1 MLNAP
6 IHTNALP
13 VIIRTNAIVCALRPH
28 GEHGVIARLLTPEH
42 GLLAG
47 YVRGGRSRTMRP
59 ILIPANF
66 VTAEFR
72 GRTAGQLSGLAVELL
87 VSRAPLMSEPLAAA
101 ALEWCCALTA
111 FTLPDEQPYPEVYQT
126 LDAVIS
132 AIESA
137 NLVRD
142 WAGALAA
149 YELLLLRSLG
159 YGNGA
164 PDLPKT
170 WDETLT
176 MLNANGAQLGRHV
189 FQGRATDVLSARD
202 RLMERMKRAVA

>member
-1 MLNAP
+1 M
-6 IHTNALP
+6 
-13 VIIRTNAIVCALRPH
+13 IIRTNAIVCALRPH
-28 GEHGVIARLLTPEH
+28 GEHGVIARLMTPDH
-42 GLLAG
+42 GLIAG

-59 ILIPANF
+59 ILIAANA

-72 GRTAGQLSGLAVELL
+72 ERNAGQLAGLTVELL
-87 VSRAPLMSEPLAAA
+87 TSRAPLMTEPLASA
-101 ALEWCCALTA
+101 ALEWCCAVTA
-111 FTLPDEQPYPEVYQT
+111 STLPDEQPYPEIYQS

-137 NLVRD
+137 NRVRD

-159 YGNGA
+159 YGTGSTDIPREWN
-164 PDLPKT
+164 
-170 WDETLT
+170 ETLT
-176 MLNANGAQLGRHV
+176 LLNANGAQLGRHI
-189 FQGRATDVLSARD
+189 FQGRAADVLSARD

>member
-1 MLNAP
+1 M
-6 IHTNALP
+6 
-13 VIIRTNAIVCALRPH
+13 IIRTNAIVCALRPH
-28 GEHGVIARLLTPEH
+28 GEHGVIARLLTPDH
-42 GLLAG
+42 GLIAG

-59 ILIPANF
+59 ILIAANA

-72 GRTAGQLSGLAVELL
+72 ERTAGQMSGLTVELL
-87 VSRAPLMSEPLAAA
+87 LSRAPLMSEPLAAA
-101 ALEWCCALTA
+101 ALEWCCAVTA
-111 FTLPDEQPYPEVYQT
+111 STLPDEQPYPDVYQS

-159 YGNGA
+159 YGSGA
-164 PDLPKT
+164 PDLPKS
-170 WDETLT
+170 WDEILT
-176 MLNANGAQLGRHV
+176 MLNANGAQLGRHI
-189 FQGRATDVLSARD
+189 FQGQATDVLSARD

>member
-1 MLNAP
+1 
-6 IHTNALP
+6 
-13 VIIRTNAIVCALRPH
+13 
-28 GEHGVIARLLTPEH
+28 
-42 GLLAG
+42 
-47 YVRGGRSRTMRP
+47 MRP
-59 ILIPANF
+59 ILIAANA

-72 GRTAGQLSGLAVELL
+72 ERTAGQMSGLTVELL
-87 VSRAPLMSEPLAAA
+87 LSRAPLMSEPLAAA
-101 ALEWCCALTA
+101 ALEWCCAVTA
-111 FTLPDEQPYPEVYQT
+111 STLPDEQPYPDVYQS

-132 AIESA
+132 AIVSA

-159 YGNGA
+159 YGSGS
-164 PDLPKT
+164 PDLPKS
-170 WDETLT
+170 WDEILT
-176 MLNANGAQLGRHV
+176 MLNANGAQLGRHI

>member
-1 MLNAP
+1 MLNPA
-6 IHTNALP
+6 IRTNALR

-28 GEHGVIARLLTPEH
+28 GEHGVIARLLTPDH
-42 GLLAG
+42 GLIAG

-59 ILIPANF
+59 ILIAANA

-72 GRTAGQLSGLAVELL
+72 ERTAGQMSGLTVELL
-87 VSRAPLMSEPLAAA
+87 LSRAPLMSEPLAAA
-101 ALEWCCALTA
+101 ALEWCCAVTA
-111 FTLPDEQPYPEVYQT
+111 STLPDEQPYPDVYQS

-132 AIESA
+132 AIVSA

-159 YGNGA
+159 YGSGS
-164 PDLPKT
+164 PDLPKS
-170 WDETLT
+170 WDEILT
-176 MLNANGAQLGRHV
+176 MLNANGAQLGRHI

>member
-1 MLNAP
+1 M
-6 IHTNALP
+6 
-13 VIIRTNAIVCALRPH
+13 IIRTNAIVCALRPH
-28 GEHGVIARLLTPEH
+28 GEHGVIARLLTPDH
-42 GLLAG
+42 GLIAG

-59 ILIPANF
+59 ILIAANA

-72 GRTAGQLSGLAVELL
+72 ERTAGQMSGLTVELRL
-87 VSRAPLMSEPLAAA
+87 SRAPLMSEPLAAA
-101 ALEWCCALTA
+101 ALEWCCAVTA
-111 FTLPDEQPYPEVYQT
+111 STLPDEQPYPDVYQS

-159 YGNGA
+159 YGSGS
-164 PDLPKT
+164 PDLPKS
-170 WDETLT
+170 WDEILT
-176 MLNANGAQLGRHV
+176 MLNANGAQLGRHI

>member
-1 MLNAP
+1 M
-6 IHTNALP
+6 
-13 VIIRTNAIVCALRPH
+13 IIRTNAIVCALRPH
-28 GEHGVIARLLTPEH
+28 GEHGVIARLLTPDH
-42 GLLAG
+42 GLIAG

-59 ILIPANF
+59 ILIAANA

-72 GRTAGQLSGLAVELL
+72 ERTAGQMSGLTVELL
-87 VSRAPLMSEPLAAA
+87 LSRAPLMSEPLAAA
-101 ALEWCCALTA
+101 ALEWCCAVTA
-111 FTLPDEQPYPEVYQT
+111 STLPDEQPYPDVYQS

-132 AIESA
+132 AIVSA

-159 YGNGA
+159 YGSGA
-164 PDLPKT
+164 PDLPKS
-170 WDETLT
+170 WDEILT
-176 MLNANGAQLGRHV
+176 MLNANGAQLGRHI